1 MKPTKIAVA
10 VGMALF
16 TMHSNAQSGNQ
27 QITVT
32 GSAIPRIVSDE
43 ALPVQIVTKDEIRT
57 LGVVTTEELLQKLPA
72 LQSLGGSHSS
82 LDGAGGIS
90 SYAQASPSLRGL
102 GSDYTVV
109 LLNGRP
115 SVGNLN
121 LIPLAAIERVE
132 VLLDGASSLYG
143 ADAIGGVINF
153 ITSSGFKGAEASL
166 NIGSPTR
173 NGGGQRKT
181 ASLTIG
187 AGDINADRFNV
198 TASFT
203 VDRETELYAGDRNFA
218 KTGNVEPYLFG
229 AATGQGNI
237 EGAYVPGVR
246 TVTSAGL
253 DNRVQPFGLSPGSG
267 IGNPLAFANK
277 CGDIGMVLSPF
288 PSSRKDPNGVGLPY
302 CAYDSAKDVRLVP
315 DREST
320 SGTLSARFSLN
331 AKTTAFVDWLGT
343 NFSMVSRYQPS
354 PSRYSFLRTSAEFAK
369 KGTDP
374 ALLISPNNPNYKT
387 AADYLNAVGYG
398 SLVGQSLAI
407 TSRVFDFGPRTNT
420 NDLTASQFVGG
431 FRGEL
436 GNHSW
441 EIAALNISSRIE
453 SGVTDG
459 YFYQEP
465 FARIV
470 NSRNDWNP
478 WASAESQTPAFKQAV
493 QAAKFSGKTITFDTF
508 LRGFDG
514 KLYGPLTKL
523 PAGDLEY
530 AAGFQSFKTG
540 IDRKPEAALASG
552 DIAGLGGAVLPF
564 SRDRSVNAV
573 FGEVRA
579 PVSKDLELNASG
591 RRDDYSDFG
600 IANTYKLNARW
611 KLAPIMVARASVGTG
626 FKAPGLTSLWAP
638 QSTGTSAQFTDP
650 KFPTNRNVQVNEISG
665 GNPDLK
671 PEESNQR
678 SIGFVLTPTRDLTF
692 SVDAWAVKIDG
703 KITSASTQ
711 EIVTRFRSG
720 DAAYAGLVVLNK
732 VTGEVETV
740 KNVAANIGSA
750 DYRGVDVNLGYRY
763 RLPSSGV
770 LGVSLFGTRM
780 LKADETS
787 PSGAVSKKV
796 GTMVDGNGDPVIGA
810 DVSGGVVVKWKHLL
824 TTSYAVQ
831 NWRMALTQNYYT
843 GYETGP
849 NQWDGERHFIGAQA
863 IYDAQVSYTGLK
875 QLRLNLGVKNI
886 FDKNPP
892 MYIPVANQFAAGYDI
907 SMYDPR
913 ARFVYI
919 SANYRF
925 N

>member
-331 AKTTAFVDWLGT
+331 QK
-343 NFSMVSRYQPS
+343 
-354 PSRYSFLRTSAEFAK
+354 
-369 KGTDP
+369 
-374 ALLISPNNPNYKT
+374 
-387 AADYLNAVGYG
+387 
-398 SLVGQSLAI
+398 
-407 TSRVFDFGPRTNT
+407 PR
-420 NDLTASQFVGG
+420 
-431 FRGEL
+431 
-436 GNHSW
+436 
-441 EIAALNISSRIE
+441 
-453 SGVTDG
+453 
-459 YFYQEP
+459 
-465 FARIV
+465 
-470 NSRNDWNP
+470 
-478 WASAESQTPAFKQAV
+478 
-493 QAAKFSGKTITFDTF
+493 
-508 LRGFDG
+508 
-514 KLYGPLTKL
+514 
-523 PAGDLEY
+523 
-530 AAGFQSFKTG
+530 
-540 IDRKPEAALASG
+540 
-552 DIAGLGGAVLPF
+552 
-564 SRDRSVNAV
+564 
-573 FGEVRA
+573 
-579 PVSKDLELNASG
+579 
-591 RRDDYSDFG
+591 
-600 IANTYKLNARW
+600 
-611 KLAPIMVARASVGTG
+611 
-626 FKAPGLTSLWAP
+626 
-638 QSTGTSAQFTDP
+638 
-650 KFPTNRNVQVNEISG
+650 
-665 GNPDLK
+665 
-671 PEESNQR
+671 
-678 SIGFVLTPTRDLTF
+678 
-692 SVDAWAVKIDG
+692 
-703 KITSASTQ
+703 
-711 EIVTRFRSG
+711 
-720 DAAYAGLVVLNK
+720 
-732 VTGEVETV
+732 
-740 KNVAANIGSA
+740 
-750 DYRGVDVNLGYRY
+750 
-763 RLPSSGV
+763 
-770 LGVSLFGTRM
+770 
-780 LKADETS
+780 
-787 PSGAVSKKV
+787 
-796 GTMVDGNGDPVIGA
+796 
-810 DVSGGVVVKWKHLL
+810 HLL
-824 TTSYAVQ
+824 T
-831 NWRMALTQNYYT
+831 
-843 GYETGP
+843 G
-849 NQWDGERHFIGAQA
+849 
-863 IYDAQVSYTGLK
+863 
-875 QLRLNLGVKNI
+875 
-886 FDKNPP
+886 
-892 MYIPVANQFAAGYDI
+892 
-907 SMYDPR
+907 
-913 ARFVYI
+913 
-919 SANYRF
+919 
-925 N
+925 